1 MDHGSRRHA
10 AWSASASARNWA
22 CPGALALISSLG
34 VEDRESRAAA
44 WGTACHQV
52 AEHCL
57 RDGQD
62 AADFIGR
69 TVRTTSFA
77 FEFDDEMA
85 ECTQTFL
92 DYVKLRVE
100 AYLNSDPNPDFWRND
115 AVLLVEQKFDLAPID
130 PPFEAGGTGDAVLL
144 FPAWGLVEIVDLKTG
159 MGFVDATENLQLRTY
174 ALGALIANRGPW
186 RKVRATIVQPRVG
199 DRPVRYEEI
208 DVADLLD
215 WTADLKDAMARCKG
229 AIDGF
234 ASHGA
239 GVEWSRDNLRPGP
252 HCDKTF
258 CPARAS
264 CPALEAKA
272 LAAAHTFFRPEGT
285 IAVPPEPKGLSNEK
299 VAAILDAADMIE
311 GWLNAVRAEGRH
323 RVESGLTVGDYI
335 LVPKRGTRK
344 WKLADDEA
352 ALAGA
357 LQDVTEPLGIDH
369 DSLYERKIKSPNQV
383 EKILG
388 AKRKGLIADLWAT
401 EVSGT
406 NLVRSDKTTREAV
419 TPPALQ
425 FFTKES

>member
-1 MDHGSRRHA
+1 MDHGSRHHA

-22 CPGALALISSLG
+22 CPGALALISFLG

-57 RDGQD
+57 REGQD

-69 TVRTTSFA
+69 AVRTTSFA
-77 FEFDDEMA
+77 FEFDDEIA

-92 DYVKLRVE
+92 DYVNGRLADYHAATDGGTDCKL
-100 AYLNSDPNPDFWRND
+100 LI
-115 AVLLVEQKFDLAPID
+115 EQKFDLAPID

-159 MGFVDATENLQLRTY
+159 VGWVDATENLQLRTY
-174 ALGALIANRGPW
+174 ALGALLANRGPW
-186 RKVRATIVQPRVG
+186 RRVRSTIVQPRVG
-199 DRPVRYEEI
+199 DRPVRFEEI
-208 DVADLLD
+208 GVADLLD
-215 WTADLKDAMARCKG
+215 WTADLKDAMAQCKG

-272 LAAAHTFFRPEGT
+272 LAAAHTFFKPEGA

-323 RVESGLTVGDYI
+323 RVESGIAVGDYI
-335 LVPKRGTRK
+335 LVPKQGRRK
-344 WKLADDEA
+344 WKLADDEV

-357 LQDVTEPLGIDH
+357 LADVTDPLGIDH
-369 DSLYERKIKSPNQV
+369 DALYERKIKSPNQV

-388 AKRKGLIADLWAT
+388 AKRKGLIADLWAA

-425 FFTKES
+425 FFKKEN